1 VAACSVMLCHNASVF
16 RQCFAACTMSWN
28 AQPEPDFRA
37 LIEPSPGLYLVLA
50 PDLTIVAVSEASLSA
65 TMTRWEDI
73 LGRGISDVF
82 PDNPEDP
89 NASGVRN
96 LSASLNRVLEK
107 QAQDMMPVH
116 KCDIRHPQSEGGAFE
131 ERYWSA
137 PKTQVFSADRSSREL
152 GRLYVAARG
161 VGGAPAIY
169 RDCDFLRGRTSPAPS
184 RSFPRHRGQ
193 VTTGGTHVFPRLQP

>member
-1 VAACSVMLCHNASVF
+1 
-16 RQCFAACTMSWN
+16 MSWN

-37 LIEPSPGLYLVLA
+37 LIESSPGLYLVLA
-50 PDLTIVAVSEASLSA
+50 PDLATVAVSEASLSA

-89 NASGVRN
+89 NVSGVRN
-96 LSASLNRVLEK
+96 LSVSLNRVLEK

-137 PKTQVFSADRSSREL
+137 PKTQVCPADRSNREL
-152 GRLYVAARG
+152 GMLYVAARG
-161 VGGAPAIY
+161 VGGLQAAAQTAISSEAESG
-169 RDCDFLRGRTSPAPS
+169 LRRADGS
-184 RSFPRHRGQ
+184 RGIG
-193 VTTGGTHVFPRLQP
+193 VK